1 MMATQPG
8 HYIHHCWRYNQDP
21 RLWAPAPVAVIYARK
36 FGIAAMRW
44 LPVRDAKRA
53 SIISLLIECNASG
66 DPKQI
71 RKTVNRGRLHAGIN
85 HNPNFIRC
93 ACRHRHLS
101 LAAKTLTLAAIVKC
115 REVEALPKIGGPR
128 HALAAA
134 HAADAGPNRRPTF
147 VRPSPRFT
155 QRDLSG
161 LSGLALSAPRPAQAS
176 RWSRP
181 PSSRAPR

>member
-1 MMATQPG
+1 
-8 HYIHHCWRYNQDP
+8 
-21 RLWAPAPVAVIYARK
+21 
-36 FGIAAMRW
+36 MRW

-71 RKTVNRGRLHAGIN
+71 RKTVNRGRLHAGVN

-115 REVEALPKIGGPR
+115 REVEA
-128 HALAAA
+128 
-134 HAADAGPNRRPTF
+134 
-147 VRPSPRFT
+147 SY
-155 QRDLSG
+155 QRSG
-161 LSGLALSAPRPAQAS
+161 ASSAS
-176 RWSRP
+176 RMGDRKAYARHHWRLQ
-181 PSSRAPR
+181 R